1 MNKKLFVTVKD
12 LCKDTGL
19 SEKYLKAITEKMG
32 GSIEDDSTDD
42 AAIETTANLIA
53 DIAKESQGEATR
65 WANKKKDPK
74 QEPDPKPD
82 PEPDPKPDPTKGGD
96 DALAKR
102 LADVEKELADLKSEK
117 AKGER
122 AKSITELMGKHKIPN
137 HLQARLAKS
146 IGDDEDAEEV
156 IKEYKQG
163 LITSGLETDEPK
175 GAKAASEKQV
185 QEAADDLL
193 KSIEVKQ

>member
-42 AAIETTANLIA
+42 AAIETCANLIA
-53 DIAKESQGEATR
+53 DVAKESQGEATR

-74 QEPDPKPD
+74 PDPEPDDPKPD
-82 PEPDPKPDPTKGGD
+82 PKADPTKGGD
-96 DALAKR
+96 DAMSKR
-102 LADVEKELADLKSEK
+102 IADMEKKIAELESEK

-122 AKSITELMGKHKIPN
+122 AKTITELMGKHKIPS

-146 IGDDEDAEEV
+146 IADDEDAEEV

-163 LITSGLETDEPK
+163 LITNGLETEDPK

-185 QEAADDLL
+185 EEAAASLL
-193 KSIEVKQ
+193 SSIEVKP